1 MLLNEQDTT
10 PDNDGYIP
18 GIFNYCDRWCE
29 RCTKTSRCRS
39 FALEQRLRSGKKSS
53 DETNELFWEYIDSS
67 VPDGLEF
74 LIDDDDEDG
83 DFEFTGYGPE
93 LDDKLNM
100 LNAENH
106 PCAVIASG
114 YARIATRWFEST
126 DRFGEF
132 YPDDEDTPQTGAP
145 APDTDAARLKDAF
158 DIIHWYKDFI
168 YVKLIRAIS
177 GISED
182 ELEGDND
189 HSDALGST
197 KVALIGIDRS
207 IGAWGIMLK
216 AVPEQ
221 KEAII
226 RIIASLAGLRRRVE
240 ETFPS
245 ARDFIRPGLDTDS

>member
-1 MLLNEQDTT
+1 MILNEQDI
-10 PDNDGYIP
+10 PEDDSKFIP

-29 RCTKTSRCRS
+29 RCAKTSRCRS
-39 FALEQRLRSGKKSS
+39 FALEQELRSGKKSS

-74 LIDDDDEDG
+74 LVDDEDEN
-83 DFEFTGYGPE
+83 DVFEFTGYGPE

-106 PCAVIASG
+106 PCAIIASG
-114 YARIATRWFEST
+114 YARMATDWFESS
-126 DRFGEF
+126 DRFKEF
-132 YPDDEDTPQTGAP
+132 YPADETITQSSAA
-145 APDTDAARLKDAF
+145 APDSDTALLKDAV
-158 DIIHWYKDFI
+158 DIIHWYNHFI

-182 ELEGDND
+182 ELEGDDD

-221 KEAII
+221 KDAII

-245 ARDFIRPGLDTDS
+245 ARDFIRPGLDTDT